1 MSRVYTCT
9 MNLAIDL
16 FIETEHMLASKVNR
30 TLSDDVQ
37 ANGKGVNVSFI
48 MKQLGIST
56 TAIGFAGGF
65 TGKFITD
72 TLVSKDIG
80 AQFVEVDGLT
90 RINVFTKVNADHK
103 EFKLVNRGPL
113 VGTEAQRKLL
123 EQIKS
128 FDEGDYLVV
137 SGSLPRGV
145 EPEILTEISKI
156 AQKKGLYL
164 IFDVSHPTV
173 LESLAYRPY
182 LLKPNEEEL
191 ADWFGKETLSHDG
204 IIDCAKELVKRGAQN
219 ILVSLG
225 EAGAVAVNSALEVF
239 ECNAPQGEVVNTAC
253 AGDTLLATFLT
264 GLIKQEAITAVL
276 PRSVAAG
283 SSTAFRSGLTDF
295 SDVDLLQKQINC
307 HQI

>member
-65 TGKFITD
+65 TGKFIAD

-128 FDEGDYLVV
+128 FKERDYLVV

-156 AQKKGLYL
+156 AQEKGLYL

-204 IIDCAKELVKRGAQN
+204 IIDCAKELVKQGAQN